1 MRGLRIGSLMMSRPA
16 SNVCARIGGLF
27 ALALMLLYTFPVSA
41 AWTNTRFHIEGLSGA
56 EKTFL
61 ETYLSEV
68 GRLYSQWDFE
78 PTTLET
84 DSIDG
89 EDIYVVRFTKEKHE
103 GKGTVALSYK
113 RGCTN
118 QKPTSSIYVPIIP
131 LYFDAQGQMTD
142 KLLQDL
148 AHELF
153 HTVQYAYPMFY
164 KNNCDVHEWITE
176 ATAEAVGIEAA
187 RRVYG
192 VGPVSACQIG
202 RRSYQKEIR
211 NQVIWPRPGCDK
223 PNGYKNPYTT
233 NAFWRFL
240 GEYTAHDSRP
250 EAMRHRWPDYRYL
263 HELLKHPLQGLSRE
277 EEYRWLD
284 EALDEKLG
292 FQFAATYA
300 SFASTFADYWE
311 KPRRSKYPEYKE
323 PNNEEEEDWFRGK
336 WLKALFGECVPL
348 TASLDVNPIASDDF
362 EVEAVGSRCIEVIPD
377 LSASIDYV
385 FIAGGGSGVDFDA
398 FTISKVSG
406 EERVIPRPLQSGD
419 EPGSSWRFHVDAQA
433 GKAAY
438 FILTN
443 VSSIAEASKN
453 QTLNLR
459 LVPEGI
465 SSSLDAQAPPSG
477 TNPTGNSNQNSPPSG
492 SQPGQATP
500 RDTEAAKKADE
511 DFDKGF
517 DTVHW
522 QTSVRAVDLPKC
534 DRPFVARACGAA
546 TSIGMLRNIGNTG
559 MLTEALRPEMSL
571 ERMVD
576 VMGGVAAQGGG
587 NINSKLYEAH
597 VRNQSTDG
605 ASISLVFPRIDYGF
619 TGSFSNAR
627 IDVSKAITEQNKNP
641 GSYEAIGP
649 GYVGECGEG
658 YFPQTGKVTIDEASR
673 QVLRGSYSATLIDNS
688 TMDGCESLS
697 IAKSVTGRFSIALPV
712 LGDNKARHTVTED
725 DVDDLIEDINQMVP
739 GLYTG
744 ELGERA
750 RAVAKQKLRER
761 EERRQA
767 REAARE
773 AVVEVNCDCDCAT
786 QETAEP
792 VCQQRCAPVYDICN
806 NHPDAERYR
815 WLNAP
820 PTVDEVAQAEILRV
834 QFEAALRARNTD
846 PAIINTYLELF
857 DSLPRLEL
865 KQDMAEPF
873 MQ

>member
-1 MRGLRIGSLMMSRPA
+1 MSRPV
-16 SNVCARIGGLF
+16 SNICARIGGLF
-27 ALALMLLYTFPVSA
+27 ALSLLLYTFPVSA
-41 AWTNTRFHIEGLSGA
+41 AWTITRFQIESDSDALSVA
-56 EKTFL
+56 QRTFL

-68 GRLYSQWDFE
+68 GKLYSQWEFE
-78 PTTLET
+78 PATLET
-84 DSIDG
+84 DEIDG
-89 EDIYVVRFTKEKHE
+89 EDTYVIRFTKDKHQ
-103 GKGTVALSYK
+103 GSGTVALSYPG
-113 RGCTN
+113 GCKN

-131 LYFDAQGQMTD
+131 LYFDAQGQMTG

-164 KNNCDVHEWITE
+164 KNNCAVHGWIAE

-211 NQVIWPRPGCDK
+211 NQVIHPRPGCDK

-240 GEYTAHDSRP
+240 GEYTAHGSRP

-263 HELLKHPLQGLSRE
+263 HDLLEHPLHGLSRE

-284 EALDEKLG
+284 EALDEKLVG

-300 SFASTFADYWE
+300 SFASTFADYWK
-311 KPRRSKYPEYKE
+311 KPRRSEYPEYKE
-323 PNNEEEEDWFRGK
+323 PMDETQRQVMKKK

-348 TASLDVNPIASDDF
+348 TASLDVSTIASDDF
-362 EVEAVGSRCIEVIPD
+362 EIEAVGSRCIKVVPD
-377 LSASIDYV
+377 LTGSIEYV
-385 FIAGGGSGVDFDA
+385 FIAGGGSGVDYDA
-398 FTISKVSG
+398 LTISEVSG
-406 EERVIPRPLQSGD
+406 EERVLSRPLQPGD

-433 GKAAY
+433 GKSAY

-443 VSSIAEASKN
+443 VASIAEASSN

-465 SSSLDAQAPPSG
+465 SSSLDAQAPPGG
-477 TNPTGNSNQNSPPSG
+477 TSPTGSSNQNSVPVG
-492 SQPGQATP
+492 GQPGQAIP
-500 RDTEAAKKADE
+500 LDRKAAEKAVE
-511 DFDKGF
+511 DFDEGF

-522 QTSVRAVDLPKC
+522 QTSVRAVDLTKC
-534 DRPFVARACGAA
+534 DKPFVARACGDA
-546 TSIGMLRNIGNTG
+546 TEIQMLRNIGNTG

-587 NINSKLYEAH
+587 NINLKMYEAH

-619 TGSFSNAR
+619 TGSFSNVR
-627 IDVSKAITEQNKNP
+627 IDVSKAITEQNKDP

-673 QVLRGSYSATLIDNS
+673 QVLRGSYSAALIDNS

-750 RAVAKQKLRER
+750 RTVAKQKLRER

-806 NHPDAERYR
+806 NHPDAER
-815 WLNAP
+815 
-820 PTVDEVAQAEILRV
+820 
-834 QFEAALRARNTD
+834 
-846 PAIINTYLELF
+846 
-857 DSLPRLEL
+857 
-865 KQDMAEPF
+865 
-873 MQ
+873 